1 MRELGEGA
9 AAMHEEVGAFIK
21 EKKNNLLLCTGEY
34 CHYTAAGY
42 GEGAVTFNDKRELMN
57 ALPDMILSGDAVLV
71 KASLACDFAEVSN
84 VLAGLEE
91 NGTR

>member
-1 MRELGEGA
+1 
-9 AAMHEEVGAFIK
+9 
-21 EKKNNLLLCTGEY
+21 
-34 CHYTAAGY
+34 
-42 GEGAVTFNDKRELMN
+42 MN